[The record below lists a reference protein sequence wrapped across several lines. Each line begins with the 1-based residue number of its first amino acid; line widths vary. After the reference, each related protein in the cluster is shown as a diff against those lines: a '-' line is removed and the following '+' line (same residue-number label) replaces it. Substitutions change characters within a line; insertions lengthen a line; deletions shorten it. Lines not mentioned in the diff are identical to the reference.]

1 MLTVFKANPVLAEMD
16 IFVTLPDQQWQLVDS
31 LIDYSKTILKQQP
44 GYVGECY
51 SPQLDG
57 MRVTNYVQ
65 SQSDYETYSNNRSIA
80 LATKITGF
88 FAPDTHLYEI
98 FIVSQP
104 TAKCRLQQT

>member
-1 MLTVFKANPVLAEMD
+1 MLEIATCAAKRRYSYAYRFKANPVLAEMD

-65 SQSDYETYSNNRSIA
+65 WQSQSDYET
-80 LATKITGF
+80 
-88 FAPDTHLYEI
+88 
-98 FIVSQP
+98 
-104 TAKCRLQQT
+104 